1 MAMCCKIAIMDQG
14 MVLEQGL
21 PRDIYERPKSRF
33 VAGFIGQCNLLE
45 GSVEAREGNTARLA
59 VGDGISLLARVADD
73 CNARPGDA
81 VVAVVRPED
90 VVIGDAGFG
99 ESGSPFSGTITD
111 VEYLGEDTQ
120 VRIHVPGL
128 ASLTA
133 AFKTTREAAA
143 RIATP
148 NVQVRIDVDDVFVLC
163 R

>member
-1 MAMCCKIAIMDQG
+1 MSDRIA
-14 MVLEQGL
+14 VLSNGHIEQIGT
-21 PRDIYERPKSRF
+21 PVEIYRRPASRF

-59 VGDGISLLARVADD
+59 VGQGISLLARVTED

-90 VVIGDAGFG
+90 ILIGDAGPAG
-99 ESGSPFSGTITD
+99 SGSPFSGTITD